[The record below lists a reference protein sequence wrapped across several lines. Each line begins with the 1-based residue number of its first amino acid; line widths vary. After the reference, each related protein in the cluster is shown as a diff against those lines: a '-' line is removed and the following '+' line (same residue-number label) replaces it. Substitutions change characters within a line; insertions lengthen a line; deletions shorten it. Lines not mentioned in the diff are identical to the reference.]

1 VRTSSLPETILQFG
15 GGNFLRG
22 FVDVF
27 VHEANEAGH
36 AVGRIVVVQ
45 STRSGVAETINRQ
58 NGRYHVITRG
68 LKNGMSIDEARE
80 ITSISRAIDAES
92 NWLAVRAVAASADL
106 RMIVSNTT
114 EAGFA
119 LDAADT
125 TRPTVQTPRSF
136 PAKLLDLLWHRFER
150 LPALAVAVL
159 PCELLPKNGEKLL
172 ALVLQ
177 QARVWNAPP
186 ALVDWL
192 QDHCAWGNSLVDR
205 IVSGKPASHELLSAD
220 AMLTVA
226 EPFALWAV
234 EQHDRIP
241 LFPHPAIQR
250 PADTGPHE
258 LRKVRIL
265 NGAHTALVA
274 KALPLGINTVREA
287 VEHRDVGPWLR
298 QLLDDEIVPTIR
310 DRVPDVDAFLAD
322 TLERFA
328 NPFLEH
334 KLSSIA
340 LNHKAKLATRILP
353 TRDEYVQRFGR
364 RPKILDEILVE
375 PIPVTV

>member
-1 VRTSSLPETILQFG
+1 MSKAPLPETILQFG

-36 AVGRIVVVQ
+36 GIGRIVVVQ

-58 NGRYHVITRG
+58 GGRYHVVTRG
-68 LKNGMSIDEARE
+68 LKNGQKVDQVQE
-80 ITSISRAIDAES
+80 ITSLSRAIDAES
-92 NWLAVRAVAASADL
+92 DWAAVKAVAASPDL

-114 EAGFA
+114 EAGFV
-119 LDAADT
+119 LDPADT
-125 TRPTVQTPRSF
+125 QRTAPAPRSF
-136 PAKLLDLLWHRFER
+136 PAKLLDVLWYRYEQ
-150 LPALAVAVL
+150 LPEKPPAIL

-172 ALVLQ
+172 QLVLQ
-177 QARVWNAPP
+177 QATLWNAPP
-186 ALVDWL
+186 QLIDWL
-192 QDHCAWGNSLVDR
+192 QGRCAWGNSLVDR
-205 IVSGKPASHELLSAD
+205 IVSGKPAEHPLLATD
-220 AMLTVA
+220 GLLTVT

-234 EQHDRIP
+234 EADDRIP

-250 PADTGPHE
+250 PADTGPYE
-258 LRKVRIL
+258 LRKVRSL

-274 KALPLGINTVREA
+274 KVIPMGLHTVREA
-287 VEHRDVGPWLR
+287 VQHPQVGPWLQR
-298 QLLDDEIVPTIR
+298 LLSEEIVPTIR
-310 DRVPDVDAFLAD
+310 DRVPDVDAFVAD

-340 LNHKAKLATRILP
+340 LNHEAKLKTRLVP
-353 TRDEYVQRFGR
+353 TQQEYVQRFAK
-364 RPKILDEILVE
+364 RPVLLDGILSPLS
-375 PIPVTV
+375 